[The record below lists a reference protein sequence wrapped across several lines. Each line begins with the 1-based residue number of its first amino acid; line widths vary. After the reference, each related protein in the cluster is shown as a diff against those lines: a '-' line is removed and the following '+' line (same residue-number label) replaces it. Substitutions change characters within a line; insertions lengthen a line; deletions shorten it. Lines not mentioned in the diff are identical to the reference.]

1 MFGKLRLYAFAA
13 LAFVAAILGV
23 YIQGGQ
29 AARNKAKT
37 KELQSRLDAVKAKQK
52 VTQDVKDADDDELI
66 AGITRKLR

>member
-1 MFGKLRLYAFAA
+1 MFGKLQLYTFAA

>member
-1 MFGKLRLYAFAA
+1 MFGKLQLYAFAA

-52 VTQDVKDADDDELI
+52 VTDDVKSADDDELI